1 MQSTDGR
8 VADFLFQFSMVK
20 FWLIFPESPMTAKA
34 SEHHMRG
41 ELGGGGGRTL
51 TGNDVG
57 FPGRDGRDHD
67 VDLPG
72 GQREALCKGIS

>member
-34 SEHHMRG
+34 SEHHMKGRM
-41 ELGGGGGRTL
+41 GGGGGEHSRATM
-51 TGNDVG
+51 
-57 FPGRDGRDHD
+57 
-67 VDLPG
+67 
-72 GQREALCKGIS
+72 